1 MIDSALAKND
11 IVKHATLLQEKE
23 QRGVSLAI
31 SGAKFLDTM
40 QVPGHRVDWLLLFQE
55 KE

>member
-31 SGAKFLDTM
+31 SREIARF
-40 QVPGHRVDWLLLFQE
+40 QAHRVDWLLLFQE
-55 KE
+55 KEQ